1 MCQEFLSLKSVDTF
15 KSLASHKS
23 THVMS
28 ALTISILRQRSRTFF
43 ARQIR
48 CGQEQQDNKIWLKK
62 TEVTFRGFK
71 RKNWIKLDLQSAGS
85 GDFSVSPMSKSSKIS
100 MNFSSAGDLARGL
113 VCLWNQSMAAQ
124 DSMDE
129 SLQGLGRVRVFLTLV
144 FTFESLR

>member
-1 MCQEFLSLKSVDTF
+1 MWAGT
-15 KSLASHKS
+15 
-23 THVMS
+23 T
-28 ALTISILRQRSRTFF
+28 R
-43 ARQIR
+43 
-48 CGQEQQDNKIWLKK
+48 QQDMTKK

-124 DSMDE
+124 DSFIWMKVYRGWE
-129 SLQGLGRVRVFLTLV
+129 ELEFS
-144 FTFESLR
+144 